1 MQDLTGKIAL
11 VTGGARN
18 VGKAIAATL
27 ADHGA
32 HVLVNYF
39 HSHEQAKETQRE
51 LRARGAQVDLL
62 RASVAR
68 PEQVERMF
76 AEIEQRFGRLDI
88 LVNNA
93 ADGALVPGPEVT
105 DAHLDKALDTNLKGG
120 LRCARAALPL
130 MRRAGGGSI
139 VNISALGCSQLVMA
153 NYLACAP
160 AKAAVEAAARYL
172 AVEFAPFGIRVNT
185 ASAAMLLSEVADAFP
200 DAGAM
205 QHAVAASTPLGRLGT
220 PEEFAEVVA
229 FLASDRSRWI
239 TGQVV
244 LADGGLSLGAP
255 LLSPPASAPPALA
268 PEAATTAP
276 DPAATATETAAAT
289 AAPTATQATT
299 EPKPTPT
306 PAAPATAAPA
316 PAVPAPATPAAAA
329 RDAATPAAVAS
340 ATAAPAPAMPAPAAR
355 EAVATAAAAPAPA
368 VPATATP
375 AAAARDAVASAPAAP
390 GSAASAPATP
400 TAATPAA
407 AAPAT
412 AAPAPAASAGTA
424 PVASVRAGAGVASG
438 APLPASPE
446 AHAEVPEDDEIAVVG
461 MGLVVSG
468 ADSPEAFWHLRTTG
482 RELFIEVPEDR
493 WDRARFSSP
502 DRSAE
507 DKSYQDTC
515 VFITDFEP
523 GRAVL
528 DGLSPSPDETELTT
542 LWLRHSLVQALDG
555 VRVGDT
561 DRFSFHVGYT
571 ADGSQHLEEAGV
583 LNAARHLTADIAA
596 GLDLTEEARARL
608 VGRVDQVLSGRYHRG
623 ATDAPRFLPHQVGHT
638 AMAGILP
645 DDTQLQ
651 MVDTAC
657 SSSLYAIDIGIKGL
671 LMGKQDIAVCG
682 GAFALAPRGTV
693 LFSKLKGLSQRGA
706 VHALD
711 ADADGVIFA
720 DGAGVVV
727 LKRLSRARA
736 DGDRVLGVLKAF
748 GSSSDGKGKAI
759 YAPSSTGQNLAVER
773 ALEAGGLDGADV
785 DWVNAHATGT
795 PAGDLAEFTTLREH
809 YGNTRST
816 AVTSNKSL
824 IGHTG
829 WAAGVVSLI
838 ESVLALQGETVP
850 GQYRFATA
858 PKTFELDR
866 TRLEIS
872 GSPRPW
878 PAVPGRARTAAIS
891 GFGFG
896 GTNAHLILSEETPDS
911 GAEGTERRT
920 AEGAR
925 GRTAAVARSDADRI
939 AVVGWSVKLP
949 GVEDRDQVLQWLSGD
964 RDVERSFGEQYP
976 APPFQQVRMPP
987 ATVRTID
994 RCQLMILA
1002 CAHDLRDQLG
1012 DFWQRHTE
1020 RTGVVVGHMGPT
1032 RAAMLYANRCYLD
1045 DIEHALRQDPE
1056 LAGTAQLTPLLERMR
1071 DRVRS
1076 LVPPSNE
1083 DSFPGMMPNII
1094 SARVAN
1100 YFDLK
1105 GPNITVDAGLASTV
1119 AAFATAV
1126 RYLRSG
1132 ELDFVLAGG
1141 INGNSLP
1148 ELGGLLGDVFEEP
1161 VQPAEGAFLFGLT
1174 TESAAREAGLRIL
1187 GIVDEADVR
1196 DAVTGENAPD
1206 VLDCGSRGGYGH
1218 YLGAAGGA
1226 QILRALQRTGATTRI
1241 QCRENRQDRATHL
1254 VVSAGEPAP
1263 DPQDSGFRPAEAAVT
1278 AVAGATA
1285 DLVERYAVTLAP
1297 APAAPVGPVPA
1308 AVPDGALIL
1317 TDRPGL
1323 AERLAR
1329 SAADCTVLSTTPVT
1343 GERPAVRQVT
1353 STPEGVR
1360 AALAA
1365 LGRPVRHV
1373 VLVTDLTASAPPRT
1387 ALTADHPGLTAL
1399 HDLAFLVVQ
1408 QGYADLGEAPASV
1421 VFALLGAEP
1430 RGAVHPLAGL
1440 FTGLLK
1446 CVRLERPD
1454 AGCFALLTATG
1465 DPEEAAELIAAERA
1479 CERPFPVV
1487 HRTGEERRVPA
1498 LTARPATAA
1507 ADRPDPLDR
1516 ESVVV
1521 ALGGARGITAEL
1533 LTAVAERYGSRV
1545 YALGSNPI
1553 DSYPAATFEGTDEEF
1568 TATRTRYIRE
1578 QLAVGGRTVAEIN
1591 RGFDRMADARAAR
1604 RNLERMARHSGAGR
1618 VTYLHCDARDE
1629 ESVRRA
1635 LDTVH
1640 AAHGRI
1646 DLLVNAPGLNR
1657 SALIKDKD
1665 FGEFRRIRDLKLVAH
1680 RNLHR
1685 ALAGRPPR
1693 LWCDFGSLLGYFGQR
1708 GEPDYASGN
1717 DYLATAAAY
1726 AARTT
1731 GSEEFVIGWTLWDE
1745 VGMGAD
1751 ELTREYFKR
1760 AGSYSH
1766 MPVAEGIRHFLAE
1779 LGTADR
1785 TPSLVHMG
1793 AAERATVES
1802 FYPGYLTERP
1812 ATATTPPA
1820 PAAPARTAVSR
1831 PVAGEPD
1838 GSARGRFYLRRT
1850 IPADAGDRDGTVR
1863 FECPFD
1869 LDTDG
1874 YLTGHL
1880 VRGAATLP
1888 GTFVTEIAAEAALA
1902 LVPDGCVVAFE
1913 DLRFLHFL
1921 QVREGVSQAPKRITA
1936 RITERVGDLTTVE
1949 VSVTHDVI
1957 APSGML
1963 LVSGKPHFTVRVLVA
1978 DAFPTA
1984 PKWQR
1989 WDSEGEQP
1997 VVDPYHVPS
2006 APVLL
2011 SGPFRATTDTRRHRL
2026 GARAVFR
2033 PELDPATG
2041 PWRQFL
2047 MPTVLLDALART
2059 GVLDPVDG
2067 LVPVAAPLSVR
2078 RIDLYQ
2084 SANDL
2089 ELAQTHGTLDLYVT
2103 QPGFSATPRSGNRFV
2118 AVAPGGHVVAQ
2129 MKDLDATV
2137 IGYLDPDTGEVRP
2150 PVQGPSA
2157 AGGRTA

>member
-1 MQDLTGKIAL
+1 MKDLSGKIAL

-27 ADHGA
+27 AEHGA

-68 PEQVERMF
+68 PEQVDRMF
-76 AEIEQRFGRLDI
+76 SEIEQRFGRLDI

-93 ADGALVPGPEVT
+93 ANGALVPGPEVT
-105 DAHLDKALDTNLKGG
+105 DELLDKALDTNLKGG
-120 LRCARAALPL
+120 LRCARAAAQL

-139 VNISALGCSQLVMA
+139 VNVSALGGSQLVMA

-172 AVEFAPFGIRVNT
+172 AVEFAPFNIRVNT
-185 ASAAMLLSEVADAFP
+185 ASAAMLVSEVADAFP
-200 DAGAM
+200 DAEAM
-205 QHAVAASTPLGRLGT
+205 QEAIAASTPLGRLGT

-229 FLASDRSRWI
+229 FLASDRARWI

-244 LADGGLSLGAP
+244 LADGGLTLGAP
-255 LLSPPASAPPALA
+255 LLSPPAQPAVDGTAQPANTSPAAGPA
-268 PEAATTAP
+268 PEE
-276 DPAATATETAAAT
+276 DPAAQE
-289 AAPTATQATT
+289 
-299 EPKPTPT
+299 
-306 PAAPATAAPA
+306 
-316 PAVPAPATPAAAA
+316 
-329 RDAATPAAVAS
+329 
-340 ATAAPAPAMPAPAAR
+340 
-355 EAVATAAAAPAPA
+355 
-368 VPATATP
+368 
-375 AAAARDAVASAPAAP
+375 
-390 GSAASAPATP
+390 
-400 TAATPAA
+400 
-407 AAPAT
+407 
-412 AAPAPAASAGTA
+412 
-424 PVASVRAGAGVASG
+424 
-438 APLPASPE
+438 
-446 AHAEVPEDDEIAVVG
+446 HPEDDEIAVVG

-468 ADSPEAFWHLRTTG
+468 ADSPDAFWQLRTTG

-528 DGLSPSPDETELTT
+528 DGLSGAPDETELTT

-583 LNAARHLTADIAA
+583 LHAARHLTAGIAD
-596 GLDLTEEARARL
+596 GLDLAPEAHARL
-608 VGRVDQVLSGRYHRG
+608 VGRVDKVLSGRYHRG
-623 ATDAPRFLPHQVGHT
+623 ATDAPRFLPHQVGRT
-638 AMAGILP
+638 AMTGILP

-711 ADADGVIFA
+711 AEADGVIFA

-727 LKRLSRARA
+727 LKRLSRAKA
-736 DGDRVLGVLKAF
+736 DGDRILGVLKAF

-773 ALEAGGLDGADV
+773 ALEAGGLDGAEI
-785 DWVNAHATGT
+785 DWINAHATGT

-809 YGNTRST
+809 YGSARST

-838 ESVLALQGETVP
+838 ESILALQGETIP
-850 GQYRFATA
+850 GQYRFSSA
-858 PKTFELDR
+858 PKMFELDR

-878 PAVPGRARTAAIS
+878 PATPGRTRTAAIS

-896 GTNAHLILSEETPDS
+896 GTNAHLILTEEK
-911 GAEGTERRT
+911 ERRT
-920 AEGAR
+920 SGGTPHQPAGAVRAE
-925 GRTAAVARSDADRI
+925 TDRI
-939 AVVGWSVKLP
+939 AVVGWSAKLP
-949 GVEDRDQVLQWLSGD
+949 GVEDRDQVLQWLSGS
-964 RDVERSFGEQYP
+964 RDIEPGFGEQYP

-1056 LAGTAQLTPLLERMR
+1056 LAGSPQLTPLLERMR
-1071 DRVRS
+1071 ERVRS

-1119 AAFATAV
+1119 AAFATAA

-1148 ELGGLLGDVFEEP
+1148 ELRGLLSDVFEEP
-1161 VQPAEGAFLFGLT
+1161 VEPAEGAFLFGLT
-1174 TESAAREAGLRIL
+1174 TERAAKEAGLRIL

-1196 DAVTGENAPD
+1196 ADLDGAAQN
-1206 VLDCGSRGGYGH
+1206 VLDCGSRGGFGH

-1226 QILRALQRTGATTRI
+1226 QILRALQRTGSTTRI
-1241 QCRENRQDRATHL
+1241 RCRENGHDAATHL
-1254 VVSAGEPAP
+1254 VVHAGETASGP
-1263 DPQDSGFRPAEAAVT
+1263 DTPGPRETT
-1278 AVAGATA
+1278 ALDGAST

-1297 APAAPVGPVPA
+1297 APAAPRGPVAA

-1317 TDRPGL
+1317 TDRPDL
-1323 AERLAR
+1323 AERLA
-1329 SAADCTVLSTTPVT
+1329 STATGCTVFSTTPVT
-1343 GERPAVRQVT
+1343 GDRPAIRQVT
-1353 STPEGVR
+1353 STTEDVC
-1360 AALAA
+1360 AALDT

-1373 VLVTDLTASAPPRT
+1373 LLVTDLTASAPPST

-1408 QGYADLGEAPASV
+1408 QRYADLGEAPASV

-1430 RGAVHPLAGL
+1430 EGTTHPLAGL

-1454 AGCFALLTATG
+1454 ADCFALLTPTG
-1465 DPEEAAELIAAERA
+1465 DPDAAVGPIAAERA
-1479 CERPFPVV
+1479 CERAFPVV
-1487 HRTGEERRVPA
+1487 HRDGDRRRMPTLPA
-1498 LTARPATAA
+1498 QPATAREG
-1507 ADRPDPLDR
+1507 RPAPLDR

-1533 LTAVAERYGSRV
+1533 LTAVAERHGSRI
-1545 YALGSNPI
+1545 YALGSNPV
-1553 DSYPAATFEGTDEEF
+1553 DDYPAETFEGTDEEF
-1568 TATRTRYIRE
+1568 AATRARYIRE
-1578 QLAVGGRTVAEIN
+1578 QLKAGGRSVAEIN
-1591 RGFDRMADARAAR
+1591 RSFDRMADARAAR
-1604 RNLERMARHSGAGR
+1604 RNLDRMARHSGAGR

-1657 SALIKDKD
+1657 SALIQDKD
-1665 FGEFRRIRDLKLVAH
+1665 LDEFRRIRDLKLVAH

-1693 LWCDFGSLLGYFGQR
+1693 IWCDFGSLLGYFGQR

-1726 AARTT
+1726 AARAT
-1731 GSEEFVIGWTLWDE
+1731 GTDEFVIGWTLWDE
-1745 VGMGAD
+1745 VGMGAN

-1779 LGTADR
+1779 LGTAHR
-1785 TPSLVHMG
+1785 TPALLHMG

-1802 FYPGYLTERP
+1802 FYPGYLGTDAASDAP
-1812 ATATTPPA
+1812 SGTAA
-1820 PAAPARTAVSR
+1820 PAAKDASATEAK
-1831 PVAGEPD
+1831 PV
-1838 GSARGRFYLRRT
+1838 RGRFYLRRT
-1850 IPADAGDRDGTVR
+1850 VAGGTGERDGTGTVT

-1880 VRGAATLP
+1880 VRGVPTLP

-1902 LVPDGCVVAFE
+1902 LVPGGCVVALE

-1921 QVREGVSQAPKRITA
+1921 QVRENVSQAPKRITA
-1936 RITERVGDLTTVE
+1936 RITEQVGSLTTIE

-1957 APSGML
+1957 APSGVL
-1963 LVSGKPHFTVRVLVA
+1963 LVAGKPHFTVRVLVA

-1984 PKWQR
+1984 PKWER
-1989 WDSEGEQP
+1989 WDAVGEEP

-2011 SGPFRATTDTRRHRL
+2011 SGPFRATTDTRRHPL
-2026 GARAVFR
+2026 GARSVFR
-2033 PELDPATG
+2033 PDLDPATG
-2041 PWRQFL
+2041 PWKQFL

-2067 LVPVAAPLSVR
+2067 LVPVAAPLSIR

-2089 ELAQTHGTLDLYVT
+2089 ELAQTHGALDLYVT
-2103 QPGFSATPRSGNRFV
+2103 QPGFSAAPQSGNRFV

-2137 IGYLDPDTGEVRP
+2137 IGYLDPETGVVHP
-2150 PVQGPSA
+2150 PVQGP
-2157 AGGRTA
+2157 AGTGGHTS

>member
-1 MQDLTGKIAL
+1 MQDLSGKIAL

-18 VGKAIAATL
+18 VGRAIAATL

-39 HSHEQAKETQRE
+39 HSHEQAKQTQRE
-51 LRARGAQVDLL
+51 LRARGARVDLL

-68 PEQVERMF
+68 PEQVDRMF
-76 AEIEQRFGRLDI
+76 AEIEERFGRLDI

-93 ADGALVPGPEVT
+93 ADGALVPGSEVT

-120 LRCARAALPL
+120 LRCARAAVPL

-139 VNISALGCSQLVMA
+139 VNISALGGSQLVMA

-172 AVEFAPFGIRVNT
+172 AVEFAPFNIRVNT
-185 ASAAMLLSEVADAFP
+185 ASAAMLVSEVADAFP

-205 QHAVAASTPLGRLGT
+205 QAAIAASTPLGRLGT
-220 PEEFAEVVA
+220 PEEFAEIVA
-229 FLASDRSRWI
+229 FLASDRAGWI

-255 LLSPPASAPPALA
+255 LLSPLATTPAALA
-268 PEAATTAP
+268 AP
-276 DPAATATETAAAT
+276 GAATAGTTGTGTAVT
-289 AAPTATQATT
+289 
-299 EPKPTPT
+299 
-306 PAAPATAAPA
+306 
-316 PAVPAPATPAAAA
+316 
-329 RDAATPAAVAS
+329 AAVAS
-340 ATAAPAPAMPAPAAR
+340 TAEAAAASAVQAVQAEAEAEAVAEGVPSVTAPAPTVPAP
-355 EAVATAAAAPAPA
+355 TAPAPT
-368 VPATATP
+368 VP
-375 AAAARDAVASAPAAP
+375 V
-390 GSAASAPATP
+390 P
-400 TAATPAA
+400 T
-407 AAPAT
+407 
-412 AAPAPAASAGTA
+412 APAPTVPAGPA
-424 PVASVRAGAGVASG
+424 PVAPLSAAL
-438 APLPASPE
+438 APPE
-446 AHAEVPEDDEIAVVG
+446 ADADIAEDDEIAVVG

-468 ADSPEAFWHLRTTG
+468 ADSPEAFWQLRTTG

-493 WDRARFSSP
+493 WDRSRFSSP

-523 GRAVL
+523 GHAVL
-528 DGLSPSPDETELTT
+528 DGLSQSPDETELTT

-555 VRVGDT
+555 VHVGDD

-583 LNAARHLTADIAA
+583 LHAARHLTADIAA
-596 GLDLTEEARARL
+596 DLDLTEEARTRL
-608 VGRVDQVLSGRYHRG
+608 VGRVDKVLSGRYHRG

-645 DDTQLQ
+645 DGTQLQ

-711 ADADGVIFA
+711 AEADGVIFA

-727 LKRLSRARA
+727 LKRLGRARA

-773 ALEAGGLDGADV
+773 ALEAGGIDGAEV
-785 DWVNAHATGT
+785 DWINAHATGT

-838 ESVLALQGETVP
+838 ESVLALEGETIP
-850 GQYRFATA
+850 GQYRFSTA
-858 PKTFELDR
+858 PGVFELDR

-872 GSPRPW
+872 SSPRPW

-896 GTNAHLILSEETPDS
+896 GTNAHLIVTEETA
-911 GAEGTERRT
+911 AEQT
-920 AEGAR
+920 AAEQTDGRAAGR
-925 GRTAAVARSDADRI
+925 AEHRTAAVARPDSDRI

-949 GVEDRDQVLQWLSGD
+949 GVEDRDQVLQWLSGA
-964 RDVERSFGEQYP
+964 RDIERSFGEQYP

-1056 LAGTAQLTPLLERMR
+1056 LAGTAQLSPLLERMR
-1071 DRVRS
+1071 ERVRS

-1148 ELGGLLGDVFEEP
+1148 ELGGLLSDVFEEP
-1161 VQPAEGAFLFGLT
+1161 VRPAEGAFLFGLT
-1174 TESAAREAGLRIL
+1174 TERAAREAGLRVL
-1187 GIVDEADVR
+1187 GIVDEAEVR
-1196 DAVTGENAPD
+1196 EAGTGEGAPD
-1206 VLDCGSRGGYGH
+1206 ILDCGSRGGYGH

-1226 QILRALQRTGATTRI
+1226 QILRALQRTGTTRI
-1241 QCRENRQDRATHL
+1241 HCRENGHDRATQL
-1254 VVSAGEPAP
+1254 VVSAGDAAQ
-1263 DPQDSGFRPAEAAVT
+1263 DPRGSGPGRTEAAVT
-1278 AVAGATA
+1278 GAVA
-1285 DLVERYAVTLAP
+1285 DLVERYAVTLTP
-1297 APAAPVGPVPA
+1297 APAAPRHPVPA

-1329 SAADCTVLSTTPVT
+1329 HATGCTVFSTTPVT

-1353 STPEGVR
+1353 STPEDVR
-1360 AALAA
+1360 SALEA

-1373 VLVTDLTASAPPRT
+1373 VLVTDLTESAPPRT

-1408 QGYADLGEAPASV
+1408 QRYADLGEAPASV

-1430 RGAVHPLAGL
+1430 QGTAHPLAGL

-1454 AGCFALLTATG
+1454 ADCFALLTATG
-1465 DPEEAAELIAAERA
+1465 DVRAAAELIAAERA

-1487 HRTGEERRVPA
+1487 HRDGDRRRLPT

-1507 ADRPDPLDR
+1507 TDGSAPLDGD
-1516 ESVVV
+1516 SVVV

-1533 LTAVAERYGSRV
+1533 LTAVAERYGSRI
-1545 YALGSNPI
+1545 YALGSNPV

-1568 TATRTRYIRE
+1568 AATRARYIRE
-1578 QLAVGGRTVAEIN
+1578 QLTAGGRTVAEIN
-1591 RGFDRMADARAAR
+1591 RNFDRMADARAAR
-1604 RNLERMARHSGAGR
+1604 RNLDRMARHSGAGR

-1657 SALIKDKD
+1657 SALIQDKD

-1693 LWCDFGSLLGYFGQR
+1693 LWCDFGSLLGHFGQR

-1726 AARTT
+1726 AARAT
-1731 GSEEFVIGWTLWDE
+1731 GAAEFVIGWTLWDE
-1745 VGMGAD
+1745 VGMGAN

-1785 TPSLVHMG
+1785 TASLVHMG

-1802 FYPGYLTERP
+1802 FYPGYLAGRP
-1812 ATATTPPA
+1812 AVAAAPQA
-1820 PAAPARTAVSR
+1820 PAGGDSTTVPRTSAK
-1831 PVAGEPD
+1831 EP
-1838 GSARGRFYLRRT
+1838 GGPARGRFYLRRT
-1850 IPADAGDRDGTVR
+1850 VPADTGDGTGTVR

-1869 LDTDG
+1869 LDSDG

-1880 VRGAATLP
+1880 VRGVPTLP

-1957 APSGML
+1957 APSGVL

-1978 DAFPTA
+1978 GAFPTA

-1989 WDSEGEQP
+1989 WDGEGEQP

-2026 GARAVFR
+2026 GARSVFR
-2033 PELDPATG
+2033 PDLDPVTG

-2089 ELAQTHGTLDLYVT
+2089 ELAQTHGALDLYVT
-2103 QPGFSATPRSGNRFV
+2103 QPGFSAAPRSGNRFV

-2137 IGYLDPDTGEVRP
+2137 IGYLDPETGEVRP
-2150 PVQGPSA
+2150 PAQGPA
-2157 AGGRTA
+2157 GAGGRTA